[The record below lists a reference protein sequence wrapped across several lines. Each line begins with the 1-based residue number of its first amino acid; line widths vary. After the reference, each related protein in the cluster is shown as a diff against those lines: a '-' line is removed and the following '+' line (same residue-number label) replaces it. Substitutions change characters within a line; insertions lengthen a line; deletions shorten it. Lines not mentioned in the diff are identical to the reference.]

1 VVDSVR
7 QEKRGSGG
15 VRLTR
20 RGRIVLI
27 VLAVAILL
35 AGFWLTAGRGAFA
48 GARGG
53 GSGVAGQGL
62 ETVTVG
68 RHDTLWEIASR
79 HRPDADPRLTV
90 HRIIDLN
97 GLPGSI
103 VQPGQRLRLPAR

>member
-1 VVDSVR
+1 MVDSVR
-7 QEKRGSGG
+7 QRRRGSGG

-20 RGRIVLI
+20 RGRIVA
-27 VLAVAILL
+27 VAVAVAILL

-48 GARGG
+48 GARGD
-53 GSGVAGQGL
+53 GSGAADRGL

-79 HRPDADPRLTV
+79 HRPDVDPRITV
-90 HRIIDLN
+90 HRIVDLN

-103 VQPGQRLRLPAR
+103 IQPGQRLRLPER